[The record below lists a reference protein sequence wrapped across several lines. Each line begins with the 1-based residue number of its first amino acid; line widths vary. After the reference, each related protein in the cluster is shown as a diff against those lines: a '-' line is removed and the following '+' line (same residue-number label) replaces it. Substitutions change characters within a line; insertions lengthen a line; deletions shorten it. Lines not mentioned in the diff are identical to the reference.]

1 MSATQWAVIGVSVLA
16 LAFAVVVGWLLWS
29 SRLRQRGD
37 SAEAR
42 YRRTYMDLHS
52 TRNRRS
58 MRGSRRNMWAAGS
71 AGAVGAGYIGSG
83 GFDHDGG
90 GSDHV
95 RRMWRRQVVAAAD
108 AEAAAVVVVAVAS

>member
-29 SRLRQRGD
+29 SRLSQGGD
-37 SAEAR
+37 SAETR
-42 YRRTYMDLHS
+42 YRRNYMDLHS

-71 AGAVGAGYIGSG
+71 VGAVGAGYIGSG
-83 GFDHDGG
+83 GSDHDGG
-90 GSDHV
+90 GSDHGGGGCGGGGCGGGGGGGCGGGGG
-95 RRMWRRQVVAAAD
+95 
-108 AEAAAVVVVAVAS
+108 S